1 MNTTE
6 FPAVAISSTR
16 RLRPTL
22 SSSLDNYRKIDR
34 QGSTEKEAAPHG
46 VVQVGLT
53 TLAVLISVKA
63 IRFRGGERVTRY
75 VSMFSL
81 PVLRGESGQVIEC
94 DHHVLAPNLIHLGNG
109 VKGFVLIMA
118 TANSNFL
125 EVVSLL
131 DAQYHGF
138 HCDAFQDQ
146 FSVQV

>member
-22 SSSLDNYRKIDR
+22 SSLDNYRKIDR

-46 VVQVGLT
+46 LVQVGLT

-118 TANSNFL
+118 TASSNFL

-131 DAQYHGF
+131 DAQHHGF